1 MSLFD
6 YRDLG
11 TDQKYCDGL
20 SRQRCA
26 HCHLEFNVSELVLVP
41 GIGLICEE
49 CDTALGQ
56 GEPIGTEIDL

>member
-1 MSLFD
+1 MEYD
-6 YRDLG
+6 
-11 TDQKYCDGL
+11 
-20 SRQRCA
+20 
-26 HCHLEFNVSELVLVP
+26 VSELVLVP